1 MYKFFHT
8 KNKCICVSSY
18 AGKPIRGI
26 AKCAPGDEFDY
37 EIGDKLAR
45 LRCDVKVMSAR
56 YNRAAKKF
64 AEAEEAYL
72 RAKRHYEK
80 MEQYMNDSEDNL
92 TDAEATFSDFMSE
105 LGC

>member
-26 AKCAPGDEFDY
+26 AKCAPGDTFDY

-80 MEQYMNDSEDNL
+80 MAQYKDDSEDSLVN
-92 TDAEATFSDFMSE
+92 AEISLSDLMFE
-105 LGC
+105 LS